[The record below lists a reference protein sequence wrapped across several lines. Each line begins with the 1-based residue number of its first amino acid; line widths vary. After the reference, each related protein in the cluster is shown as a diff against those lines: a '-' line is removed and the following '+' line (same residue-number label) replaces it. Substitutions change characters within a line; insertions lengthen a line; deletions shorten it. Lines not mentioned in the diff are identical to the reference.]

1 MKKIKFFIP
10 IIALAL
16 FSCSDYLDINDN
28 PNNVH
33 FENVPPR
40 LMLPGAMTNTF
51 RTQAINMN
59 EMGNILMNT
68 WAGNVNSYASPY
80 SKQYKLTVDNTFYNA
95 IWDGL
100 YRSVGNFDVI
110 IKYQNVDHQQ
120 DNFVAISKIMKAHYL
135 QYIVDLYG
143 KAPFS
148 QAFLGQANLSP
159 VYDDDFQIYKDLITG
174 LEEGRA
180 TIANPNVNA
189 IDAAGADVIFHGDK
203 DKWVRFA
210 NTVELRMLMRMSNTT
225 SAAVQTYRDAKLAS
239 IAAGPFVTTDVT
251 INPGYDGST
260 DDKQNPFYGNFV
272 FNTSA
277 AATGRTLIVAS
288 GHIARILNGGVAV
301 IGGVPTAETN
311 PNYSRYA
318 GGIDSRR
325 GRMFMLVTPVSGGP
339 SNVFGVVQG
348 NSQGDTPGPGTSR
361 VSKIGAGVTNS
372 ISTSNSLASAANA
385 ARSAAAS
392 AKPGIVMLQSESLFL
407 QAEAALRW
415 PALFS
420 AAQGNFEA
428 GITSSFAFYSNA
440 VPTSPALNPATYLT
454 YISTKPGVGWPASA
468 TFDTKLEAIMFQKWL
483 ALTQIHG
490 LENYIDYIRTGYPW
504 TPLASSVEQP
514 NKPKRLM
521 YPISEFVANSGNVPQ
536 LTDSD
541 LFNVTT
547 KSPFW
552 LQ

>member
-1 MKKIKFFIP
+1 MKKIKYFIP

-40 LMLPGAMTNTF
+40 LILPGAMTNTF
-51 RTQAINMN
+51 RTQAIQMN

-68 WAGNVNSYASPY
+68 WAGNVNSFASPY
-80 SKQYKLTVDNTFYNA
+80 SKQYKLTVDNTFYNT

-100 YRSVGNFDVI
+100 YRSVANFDVI
-110 IKYQNVDHQQ
+110 IKYQNADHQQ
-120 DNFVAISKIMKAHYL
+120 DKFVAISKIMRAHYL

-143 KAPFS
+143 KAPYN

-174 LEEGRA
+174 LEEARA
-180 TIANPNVNA
+180 TIAENNA
-189 IDAAGADVIFHGDK
+189 DAISADASDVIFHGNMNE
-203 DKWVRFA
+203 WVKFA

-225 SAAVQTYRDAKLAS
+225 SAAAQTYRDTKLAS
-239 IAAGPFVTTDVT
+239 IAAGPFVDADVT

-277 AATGRTLIVAS
+277 AQTGRTLTVAS
-288 GHIARILNGGVAV
+288 GHIARILNGGIAV
-301 IGGVPTAETN
+301 IGGVATPETN
-311 PNYSRYA
+311 PNYTRYA
-318 GGIDSRR
+318 GGTDARR
-325 GRMFMLVTPVSGGP
+325 GRMFITIGG
-339 SNVFGVVQG
+339 NVRGVIQG
-348 NSQGDTPGPGTSR
+348 NSQSDTPGPGTTAVSR
-361 VSKIGAGVTNS
+361 IGAGVTNNVA
-372 ISTSNSLASAANA
+372 TSNSLGNPINA
-385 ARSAAAS
+385 ARSAVAS
-392 AKPGIVMLQSESLFL
+392 AQPGYVMLNSESLFL

-420 AAQGNFEA
+420 NAQVNFEA
-428 GITSSFAFYSNA
+428 GISSSFAFYSKIT
-440 VPTSPALNPATYLT
+440 PTAPLNPATYLT

-468 TFDTKLEAIMFQKWL
+468 SFDTRLEAIMFQKWL

-504 TPLASSVEQP
+504 TPLAASAEQP

-521 YPISEFVANSGNVPQ
+521 YPLSEFVANSGNLPQ
-536 LTDSD
+536 LTDGD

-547 KSPFW
+547 NSPFW